1 MLVLAAMAV
10 GVGALALFEV
20 VEIGEMAFEKKKSYG
35 RPEM

>member
-1 MLVLAAMAV
+1 MPVLAAMAV
-10 GVGALALFEV
+10 GVGALALFV